1 MLRFL
6 KAVILLPVAI
16 AVVLLAVANRG
27 PVTFSLDP
35 FADGVPALAV
45 VLPLYAVLFL
55 AVALGVVIGGVAAW
69 GAQGKHRRARRA
81 QGRELT
87 RLRTEAERLRSL
99 AETSARPALAAPI
112 R

>member
-6 KAVILLPVAI
+6 KALVLLPVAI
-16 AVVLLAVANRG
+16 LVVLLAVANRG

-35 FADGVPALAV
+35 IADGVPALAL
-45 VLPLYAVLFL
+45 VLPLYAVIFL
-55 AVALGVVIGGVAAW
+55 AVALGMVIGGIAAW
-69 GAQGKHRRARRA
+69 GAQGKHRRARRS

-87 RLRTEAERLRSL
+87 RLRSEADRLRNL
-99 AETSARPALAAPI
+99 AETSSRPALAAPV